1 LEDLIEIELDSQR
14 NQLIKLELILTTATL
29 SLTCFSV
36 VVGIFGM
43 NIANDV
49 ENTHGMF
56 LLVVILGSF
65 ATLGLFLVLLRVCRY
80 YRLF

>member
-1 LEDLIEIELDSQR
+1 
-14 NQLIKLELILTTATL
+14 
-29 SLTCFSV
+29 
-36 VVGIFGM
+36 
-43 NIANDV
+43 
-49 ENTHGMF
+49 MF